1 MRCLLPGLLAVLALS
16 AEPVL
21 AEADLERG
29 RTLFATCA
37 TCHGAD
43 AGGNAGLGAPRLSHL
58 REVYLVEQLKK
69 FRSGL
74 RGGDGATAQARQM
87 APMAATLPDEQA
99 LLDVASYIA
108 SLDSAAPAA
117 TVEGDVAMGA
127 DYYNQFCGACH
138 GPAAAGNVALNSPAL
153 AGSDDW
159 YLMAQLK
166 AFRDGS
172 RGAVAGDRTGRQMRA
187 MAAVLPSEQALADV
201 IAFIQSRAEA
211 PE

>member
-1 MRCLLPGLLAVLALS
+1 MRWLIPGLLGALVLVARP
-16 AEPVL
+16 AL

-29 RTLFATCA
+29 KALYATCA

-43 AGGNAGLGAPRLSHL
+43 AGGNVALQAPRLNHL
-58 REVYLVEQLKK
+58 REVYLVEQLGK

-74 RGGDGATAQARQM
+74 RGAEGASVQARQM

-99 LLDVASYIA
+99 LLDVAFYIA
-108 SLDSAAPAA
+108 SLDSAVPEG

-138 GPAAAGNVALNSPAL
+138 GPTAEGNVALNSPAL

-201 IAFIQSRAEA
+201 IAFIQSQAEA
-211 PE
+211 SE